1 MAEQAKLARI
11 ALKIVER
18 MVEKKLELKAAM
30 MRVFELEGEG
40 EMQRHRTMMRNYF
53 DVFFK

>member
-1 MAEQAKLARI
+1 MAQI

-40 EMQRHRTMMRNYF
+40 DMQRHRSMMRNYF